1 MRIGIGY
8 DVHPLVAGRKLVLGG
23 VEIPHDKGLYGWSD
37 ADVCVHAI
45 IDALLGASAL
55 GDIGQHFPSD
65 EVEWKGVSSLFLL
78 DNVVKKL
85 KSRNFRVG
93 NIDVTIVAEKPVLRD
108 YIDLMR
114 EKISNTMGID
124 EDRVSIKAST
134 NNRVGSIGVEEG
146 IAAHAVAL
154 IEENIYQRLG
164 E

>member
-108 YIDLMR
+108 YIDVMR
-114 EKISNTMGID
+114 EKISQTIGID

-154 IEENIYQRLG
+154 IEERVYKPIN

>member
-8 DVHPLVAGRKLVLGG
+8 DVHPLVDGRKLVLGG
-23 VEIPHDKGLYGWSD
+23 VEIPYEQGLYGWSD
-37 ADVCVHAI
+37 ADVCIHAI

-55 GDIGQHFPSD
+55 GDIGQHFPAD
-65 EVEWKGVSSLFLL
+65 EVEWKGVSSVFLL

-85 KSRNFRVG
+85 KSRNFRIG

-114 EKISNTMGID
+114 EKVSKTMGID

-134 NNRVGSIGVEEG
+134 QNGLGFIGAGKG

-154 IEENIYQRLG
+154 IEEKVYKS
-164 E
+164 